1 MKYFQQNSTEAQ
13 RKEIWK
19 YVLQKVAPVVR
30 ENHNPTFPQQIAS
43 YLNVLPEYK
52 VTNIILIDTWMTMH
66 NMH

>member
-1 MKYFQQNSTEAQ
+1 MKSKEAQ

-19 YVLQKVAPVVR
+19 DVLRKVAPVVR
-30 ENHNPTFPQQIAS
+30 DNHNPTFPQQIAL

-52 VTNIILIDTWMTMH
+52 VTNIILIDTWMKMH